1 MVFKKGQKPPVGD
14 DKEFKFGISDLAKA
28 LNLEPA
34 TVRKTLRDRGVERA
48 GKSYGWDTQKELDAV
63 VAKCK
68 AGGGDKKD
76 AKPKV
81 KAAGTD
87 KASTKRAAPVA
98 KAKVKK
104 AA

>member
-1 MVFKKGQKPPVGD
+1 MRG
-14 DKEFKFGISDLAKA
+14 
-28 LNLEPA
+28 
-34 TVRKTLRDRGVERA
+34 TLRRLEIERA
-48 GKSYGWDTQKELDAV
+48 GKSYGWDTQKELDSV

-76 AKPKV
+76 TKPKV

-87 KASTKRAAPVA
+87 KASTKKAVPAAKAKAPVA